1 MNIKNIV
8 LGLSKKHKT
17 CNPFEIAKS
26 MNICILYEDLGEIYG
41 YYNNPLRMRQIHIN
55 SNLPDH
61 LQTLTCAHELGHAL
75 LHPRSNTPFLKKST
89 FISVDKME
97 IQANKFAVELL
108 IPDSIILEHQDY
120 TISQF
125 SMMFGY
131 SEELIKLRV
140 TKQ

>member
-1 MNIKNIV
+1 MNINDIV

-17 CNPFEIAKS
+17 SNPFEIAIS

-55 SNLPDH
+55 SNLPYH
-61 LQTLTCAHELGHAL
+61 LQTLTCAHELGHAV

-108 IPDSIILEHQDY
+108 IPDSIILEYQDY

-125 SMMFGY
+125 AMMFGY
-131 SEELIKLRV
+131 SEDLIKLRI